1 MNVQEIVAV
10 IPKLSFEER
19 VELIETLSQSLRG
32 VQSRG
37 VRRSVPAS
45 KLRGVLKT
53 SEVSPTNDEIKQD
66 YLSYLEEKYS

>member
-19 VELIETLSQSLRG
+19 LELIETLSQSLRG
-32 VQSRG
+32 VQSR
-37 VRRSVPAS
+37 VARRSVPAS

-53 SEVSPTNDEIKQD
+53 NEAPPTNEEIKQD